1 MFGKRGAQ
9 TVTASIQ
16 KSDVQM
22 PDQLQGKVH
31 FLQMNQTDLDQLKQI
46 EPLLTQHLEAITERH
61 YHMLRQYPHLMQ
73 IIETHTT
80 VDRLAVSFRHY
91 LQSLPHAKLDDA
103 YVAGRKK
110 IGEVHSKI
118 GLAPEWYTGSY
129 LRVYEFLIPAI
140 VNTYSKRPQELSSV
154 LLAFMKIITLDSQ
167 IVLQSYQEDNDYKV
181 IDRLGEVLELVI
193 QIDKFKHVLD
203 TLEDTTEEAGNV
215 RSAAEQLSESVQK
228 VAQSAVSVAESASTT
243 IEQATMG
250 KDIIQESLTSFLSM
264 ADEFQEM
271 QTKISQLMTSIAEV
285 SQVVQ
290 VIRNI
295 ADQTNLL
302 ALNASIEAARAN
314 EHGRGF
320 AIVAD
325 EVRKLAEQTK
335 QSVQSITTTINNV
348 QNEAVQVKETATLM
362 SDHFNDKANQTRD
375 AIGILGDIVQNIET
389 VGHSTGHIAALAQEQ
404 SAATDDISMRISQVQ
419 TNMEQVSSHVSNA
432 GKNVYD
438 VGAGINS
445 LHKLSITQTSHLKTK
460 HYLRIVKTDH
470 LLWKWWLYNFML
482 GYHHIDEKELVD
494 HHQCRL
500 GIWYDEALNNP
511 SVSTLPSFKQLD
523 VPHRQFHETVRR
535 IYYFVKQGKLEE
547 AEAAF
552 DTLEDISNRILHI
565 LDQLAKEVS

>member
-1 MFGKRGAQ
+1 
-9 TVTASIQ
+9 
-16 KSDVQM
+16 
-22 PDQLQGKVH
+22 
-31 FLQMNQTDLDQLKQI
+31 
-46 EPLLTQHLEAITERH
+46 
-61 YHMLRQYPHLMQ
+61 
-73 IIETHTT
+73 
-80 VDRLAVSFRHY
+80 
-91 LQSLPHAKLDDA
+91 
-103 YVAGRKK
+103 
-110 IGEVHSKI
+110 
-118 GLAPEWYTGSY
+118 
-129 LRVYEFLIPAI
+129 
-140 VNTYSKRPQELSSV
+140 
-154 LLAFMKIITLDSQ
+154 MKIITLDSQ

-203 TLEDTTEEAGNV
+203 TFEDTTEEAGNV
-215 RSAAEQLSESVQK
+215 GSAAEQLSESVLK

-243 IEQATMG
+243 IEQATTG

-335 QSVQSITTTINNV
+335 QSFQSITATINNV

-362 SDHFNDKANQTRD
+362 SDHLNDKVIQTRD
-375 AIGILGDIVQNIET
+375 AIGILGDIVQNIES

-404 SAATDDISMRISQVQ
+404 SADTDDISMRISQVL
-419 TNMEQVSSHVSNA
+419 TNMEQVSSHVSSV
-432 GKNVYD
+432 GKNVYN

-470 LLWKWWLYNFML
+470 LLWKWWLYNFIL

-500 GIWYDEALNNP
+500 GICYDDALNNP
-511 SVSTLPSFKQLD
+511 SVSTLPSFKQLEA
-523 VPHRQFHETVRR
+523 PHRHFHENVRR
-535 IYYFVKQGKLEE
+535 IYHFVKQGKLEE

-552 DTLEDISNRILHI
+552 DTLEEISQRILNV

>member
-22 PDQLQGKVH
+22 SDQLTGKIH
-31 FLQMNQTDLDQLKQI
+31 FLQMNQTDLDRLKQI
-46 EPLLTQHLEAITERH
+46 EPLLTEHLEAITERH
-61 YHMLRQYPHLMQ
+61 YHMLHQYSHLMQ

-129 LRVYEFLIPAI
+129 LRVYEYLIPAI

-154 LLAFMKIITLDSQ
+154 LLALMKIITLDSQ

-215 RSAAEQLSESVQK
+215 GSAAEQLSESVQK

-250 KDIIQESLTSFLSM
+250 KDIIQDSLTSFLSM

-271 QTKISQLMTSIAEV
+271 QAKTSQLMTSIAEV

-335 QSVQSITTTINNV
+335 QSVQSITATINNV

-362 SDHFNDKANQTRD
+362 SDHFNDKVIQTRD

-404 SAATDDISMRISQVQ
+404 SAATDDISMRISQVL
-419 TNMEQVSSHVSNA
+419 TNMEQVSSHVSNV
-432 GKNVYD
+432 GKNVYN

-445 LHKLSITQTSHLKTK
+445 LHKLSITQTSQFKTK

-511 SVSTLPSFKQLD
+511 SLSTLPSFKQLEA
-523 VPHRQFHETVRR
+523 PHRQFHETVRR
-535 IYYFVKQGKLEE
+535 IYHLVKQGKLEE
-547 AEAAF
+547 AEATF
-552 DTLEDISNRILHI
+552 DTLEDISQRILNV